1 MTLSSALAQYNRRL
15 SIAAQQKKSNSA
27 TKAKAAA
34 KAKAPQK
41 RKRGS
46 SQAEVPLSPFLVL
59 RPIAEPVVGRREI
72 RSIKEARVM

>member
-1 MTLSSALAQYNRRL
+1 MTLPSAVAQYNPRL
-15 SIAAQQKKSNSA
+15 PIAVQQKKGNTA
-27 TKAKAAA
+27 TKANAAA
-34 KAKAPQK
+34 KTKVPQK

-46 SQAEVPLSPFLVL
+46 SQAEVPLSLSLVL